1 MATQAYDGERTAQD
15 TEEIFRRLTE
25 RPAELLRFATAGSVD
40 DGKSTLIGRLLYDSK
55 QVLADQLEHV
65 EQTSRQMG
73 HDFLDLSLLTD
84 GLRAEREQGITIDVA
99 YRYFATAQRRF
110 IIADTP
116 GHEQY
121 TRNMV
126 TGASTADLVIV
137 LIDARKGVVAQ
148 SRRHA
153 FIASLLQIPHLVVCV
168 NKMDMLAY
176 DEEVFDSIVEEFE
189 RFAARLDIQDVTF
202 IPISAL
208 KGDNVVERSPA
219 MPWYQGPPLLYH
231 LEHVHIASDR
241 NLIDVR
247 FPVQWVIRPRGAQG
261 VGLGADAGARST
273 VGVPLRADVDARS
286 TAGVPLRADV
296 DARSTAGV
304 PLRADVDA
312 QSTTGVPARADY
324 RAYAGQV
331 AGGILRE
338 GDEVVVLP
346 GGRRTT
352 IAGIDTF
359 DGPLREAF
367 PPMSVALRLADE
379 VDVGRGSLIA
389 RPHNQPAVA
398 SGFESLLCWMSERP
412 LDCGRRYLVK
422 HTTNTAAVGALE
434 VRYRIEVDTLRRD
447 ERAATL
453 ALNDLGRVR
462 VELTSPLVFDS
473 YRRNRVTGSLIV
485 IDEATNE
492 TVAAGVILD
501 TEADTAGRDERAGG
515 GGDPAGGGG
524 DPAGGGGDPAC
535 GGGDPAGGGG
545 DPAGGGG
552 DPAGGG
558 GDPAGGGGD
567 PAGGGGEGAGMG
579 RDGAADGEAPAKTE
593 RSPNVRWERETITRG
608 ERWAALGL
616 TGATVW
622 LTGLPA
628 AGKST
633 IGRAIEERLVRAGR
647 PAYLLD
653 GDNLRHGLN
662 GDLGFDECARAEN
675 VRRTAHVARLLAE
688 CGAVALVSLVSPY
701 AADREL
707 AASLHAAQELPFLE
721 VFVNTPLARCEQ
733 RDPKGLYAR
742 ARSGELQGLTG
753 VGAPY
758 EAPTAPGVVLGA
770 PDEAIE
776 SAVDRV
782 LEALAELGVIRPPAE
797 GG

>member
-1 MATQAYDGERTAQD
+1 MATTGTAVQAHDGEHTTQD
-15 TEEIFRRLTE
+15 TDEVFRRLSE

-65 EQTSRQMG
+65 EQTSKRMG

-168 NKMDMLAY
+168 NKMDTLDY
-176 DEEVFDSIVEEFE
+176 DEEVFDSIVGEFE
-189 RFAARLDIQDVTF
+189 RFAARLEVQDVTF

-208 KGDNVVERSPA
+208 KGDNVVERSQA

-247 FPVQWVIRPRGAQG
+247 FPVQWVIRPRSS
-261 VGLGADAGARST
+261 AGS
-273 VGVPLRADVDARS
+273 
-286 TAGVPLRADV
+286 
-296 DARSTAGV
+296 
-304 PLRADVDA
+304 
-312 QSTTGVPARADY
+312 DY

-359 DGPLREAF
+359 DGPVREAF

-379 VDVGRGSLIA
+379 VDVGRGSTIA

-398 SGFESLLCWMSERP
+398 SSFESLLCWMSERP
-412 LDCGRRYLVK
+412 LDPARRYLVK
-422 HTTNTAAVGALE
+422 HTTRTAAVSALE
-434 VRYRIEVDTLRRD
+434 VRYRIEVDTMHRD
-447 ERAATL
+447 ELSATL
-453 ALNDLGRVR
+453 ELNDLGRVR
-462 VELTSPLVFDS
+462 VELASPLVFDS
-473 YRRNRVTGSLIV
+473 YRRNRATGSLIV
-485 IDEATNE
+485 IDEASNE

-501 TEADTAGRDERAGG
+501 TEADSDERQAGGDGAGAGRDGG
-515 GGDPAGGGG
+515 AT
-524 DPAGGGGDPAC
+524 
-535 GGGDPAGGGG
+535 
-545 DPAGGGG
+545 
-552 DPAGGG
+552 
-558 GDPAGGGGD
+558 
-567 PAGGGGEGAGMG
+567 GETQT
-579 RDGAADGEAPAKTE
+579 KTE
-593 RSPNVRWERETITRG
+593 RSPNVRWERETITRD

-662 GDLGFDECARAEN
+662 GDLGFDETARAEN

-707 AASLHAAQELPFLE
+707 AATLHAKEELPFLE
-721 VFVNTPLARCEQ
+721 VFVSTPLAQCEQ

-742 ARSGELQGLTG
+742 ARAGELQGLTG
-753 VGAPY
+753 LGAPY
-758 EAPTAPGVVLGA
+758 EAPTAPDVVLGIHG
-770 PDEAIE
+770 EAIE
-776 SAVDRV
+776 TAVDRV
-782 LEALAELGVIRPPAE
+782 LEVLAAHGVVSAE
-797 GG
+797 

>member
-1 MATQAYDGERTAQD
+1 MASTSTDIQSNGEVAVGETD
-15 TEEIFRRLTE
+15 EVFRRLTE
-25 RPAELLRFATAGSVD
+25 RPVELLRFATAGSVD

-65 EQTSRQMG
+65 ELTSRRMG

-126 TGASTADLVIV
+126 TGASTADLVVV
-137 LIDARKGVVAQ
+137 LVDARKGVVAQ

-153 FIASLLQIPHLVVCV
+153 FIASLLRIPHLVVCI
-168 NKMDMLAY
+168 NKMDLVGY
-176 DEEVFDSIVEEFE
+176 DEAVFDSIVDDFDG
-189 RFAARLDIQDVTF
+189 FAARLDVQDVTF

-208 KGDNVVERSPA
+208 GGDNVVERSQA

-247 FPVQWVIRPRGAQG
+247 FPVQWVIRPRA
-261 VGLGADAGARST
+261 ADG
-273 VGVPLRADVDARS
+273 G
-286 TAGVPLRADV
+286 
-296 DARSTAGV
+296 
-304 PLRADVDA
+304 
-312 QSTTGVPARADY
+312 DY

-331 AGGILRE
+331 AGGIVRE

-346 GGRRTT
+346 GGQHTT
-352 IAGIDTF
+352 VVGIDTF
-359 DGPLREAF
+359 DGPAREAF
-367 PPMSVALRLADE
+367 PPMSVALRLSDE
-379 VDVGRGSLIA
+379 VDVSRGSMIA
-389 RPHNQPAVA
+389 RTHNQPEVA
-398 SGFESLLCWMSERP
+398 HSFESLLCWMSERP
-412 LDCGRRYLVK
+412 LDPRRRYLVK
-422 HTTNTAAVGALE
+422 HTTRTAAVSALE
-434 VRYRIEVDTLRRD
+434 VRYRIDVDSLHRD
-447 ERAATL
+447 ERATAL

-462 VELTSPLVFDS
+462 MELTSPLVFDS

-501 TEADTAGRDERAGG
+501 TDAEVEDIARAGG
-515 GGDPAGGGG
+515 LDTQ
-524 DPAGGGGDPAC
+524 
-535 GGGDPAGGGG
+535 
-545 DPAGGGG
+545 
-552 DPAGGG
+552 
-558 GDPAGGGGD
+558 
-567 PAGGGGEGAGMG
+567 
-579 RDGAADGEAPAKTE
+579 TE
-593 RSPNVRWERETITRG
+593 RSPNVRWQRATMTRRQ
-608 ERWAALGL
+608 RWEALGFS
-616 TGATVW
+616 GATVW

-633 IGRAIEERLVRAGR
+633 IGRALEERLVAAGR

-662 GDLGFDECARAEN
+662 GDLGFDEAARAEN

-688 CGAVALVSLVSPY
+688 SGAVALVSLVSPY
-701 AADREL
+701 ASDREL
-707 AASLHAAQELPFLE
+707 AAALHAAEDLSFVE
-721 VFVNTPLARCEQ
+721 VFVSTPLEQCER

-742 ARSGELQGLTG
+742 ARAGELPGMTG
-753 VGAPY
+753 VDAPY
-758 EAPTAPGVVLGA
+758 EAPTQPDVVLHTCEEGIDA
-770 PDEAIE
+770 
-776 SAVDRV
+776 AVDRV
-782 LEALAELGVIRPPAE
+782 LEALAARGV
-797 GG
+797 G